1 MLARSMLS
9 AAVLLA
15 SFAAPAIAQSE
26 KPAPPLQGPAVKDSS
41 VPGQNRRLVPGGGG
55 KGDRIQREVPHR
67 AFMAAFN
74 ALRGERADPATRL
87 TDDQDDA
94 IRAMDQEHQT
104 AIEAYKQSNAAEV
117 RDLLTKLSPE
127 DRKRVGEF
135 LGNRRPGT
143 PLRPDAKKTDQ
154 SAARPSDNPP
164 DAMDPMQPQNPKA
177 AEDARARMRELVEGA
192 PQVADTHAKM
202 VAVLTQAQRP
212 VFQAELERLKK
223 DMADRRSPAKIDRQ
237 TDKKN
242 PDAAP
247 RTDATKTGEPT
258 SLDDPRIPEAAR
270 QRIKAMPPGQQRE
283 ALRRLKDRLRSA
295 DPK

>member
-1 MLARSMLS
+1 MLTRSMLP

-15 SFAAPAIAQSE
+15 SFALPAMAQSR
-26 KPAPPLQGPAVKDSS
+26 KPAPPLQGPTVKDSS
-41 VPGQNRRLVPGGGG
+41 VPGENRRLVPGGGG

-143 PLRPDAKKTDQ
+143 PLRPDARKTDQ
-154 SAARPSDNPP
+154 PAARPSDNPT
-164 DAMDPMQPQNPKA
+164 DAMDPMQPQDPKA

-223 DMADRRSPAKIDRQ
+223 DMADRRSPAKIDR
-237 TDKKN
+237 DINKKN
-242 PDAAP
+242 PDGAP
-247 RTDATKTGEPT
+247 KGDAPKTGEPAN
-258 SLDDPRIPEAAR
+258 LDEPRVPNTAR
-270 QRIKAMPPGQQRE
+270 QRIKVLPPDQQRE
-283 ALRRLKDRLRSA
+283 ALRRLKGRLPNA